1 MLAEVYVYVSPST
14 DSYIIISGDTG
25 KDLSGIFPENVIREM
40 LTQNWLECLAKFYV
54 SKRSA
59 LEIMFSLQGVE
70 SGGGK

>member
-14 DSYIIISGDTG
+14 DSYIIISGDAG

-59 LEIMFSLQGVE
+59 LEITFSLQGVE